1 MTDAVRLQTMLDEHE
16 IASLLVRWGHARD
29 ADDWETLAA
38 CFHDEATISIS
49 WMSGPVGDFL
59 EGSKAMARARPP
71 GTHVK
76 HVFAGPLILTNGDRA
91 FSRCHVTLFAR
102 AFVDGH
108 EFDFESL
115 FRFFDLLERRDG
127 VWRILRRIGVYEK
140 DRMDPVDP
148 RGVPTGFYADMDLSS
163 FPPEMRFLCFRQ
175 SKTGVRSVPG
185 IAVYSPQEAVLRSDC
200 LAWLGAG

>member
-1 MTDAVRLQTMLDEHE
+1 MTDAVRLQAMLDEHE
-16 IASLLVRWGHARD
+16 IAGLLVRWGHARD

-49 WMSGPVGDFL
+49 WMSGPVRDFL

-76 HVFAGPLILTNGDRA
+76 HVFAGPLILTNGARA

-102 AFVDGH
+102 TFIDGH

-115 FRFFDLLERRDG
+115 FRFFDLLERREG
-127 VWRILRRIGVYEK
+127 VWRILRRVGVYEK

-148 RGVPTGFYADMDLSS
+148 RSVPTGFYEDMDLSS
-163 FPPEMRFLCFRQ
+163 FPSEMRFLCFRQ
-175 SKTGVRSVPG
+175 SKAGVRSVPG
-185 IAVYSPQEAVLRSDC
+185 IAVYSPQEATLRSDC
-200 LAWLGAG
+200 LAWLDAA